1 MKLLLISN
9 STNPG
14 ENYLEWTLPFI
25 KDFLNRNSV
34 KTALFVPYAGVKVK
48 AKADDPDP
56 KTLKESY
63 DGYTRRVQGVFKDF
77 GVEISSV
84 HQFENPVEAVNK
96 AECVIVGGG
105 NTFHLVYELHRNRLM
120 YAIRQRALDG
130 MPYIG
135 WSAGS
140 NVACPTLRTT
150 NDMPIIEPISFD
162 CMNLVPF
169 QINPHYLDTD
179 KHPKDFGGETR
190 EDRLNEF
197 LSVNKNITIIG
208 LRESSLL
215 EVNGNAME
223 LKAKKGIEHGIR
235 VFRYGADPVEVGQGD
250 VSRFLGY

>member
-25 KDFLNRNSV
+25 KDFLKKNDV
-34 KTALFVPYAGVKVK
+34 KSALFVPYAGVNVQN
-48 AKADDPDP
+48 P

-63 DGYTRRVQGVFKDF
+63 DNYTSRVQGVFANNKF
-77 GVEISSV
+77 SVTLTSV
-84 HQFENPVEAVNK
+84 HNEANPVEAVNK

-150 NDMPIIEPISFD
+150 NDMPIIEPVSFD

-197 LSVNKNITIIG
+197 LSVNKNVTIIG

-215 EVNGNAME
+215 EVNVNAME

-235 VFRYGADPVEVGQGD
+235 VFRYGTDPVEVGQGD